1 MQKKDQRDQE
11 TTTKPKGSRQE
22 PIFVLCNKDNKTE
35 IKSLHLDVESMNS
48 TRTVIH
54 VEPVPHASSQDSG
67 VGSSFKSKHDFIET
81 LFGVSLKTLEDIDAF
96 AKAVEAGNY
105 TVWDTLDDDV
115 VQRVQDAIDGLWK
128 ALKVS
133 PSGRLVDEAIF
144 MCTH

>member
-1 MQKKDQRDQE
+1 MLIVTRGVWFL
-11 TTTKPKGSRQE
+11 TYG
-22 PIFVLCNKDNKTE
+22 CNKGEFGAARGAFGIQFIAAYFSN
-35 IKSLHLDVESMNS
+35 VQ
-48 TRTVIH
+48 VIH

-67 VGSSFKSKHDFIET
+67 VGSSLKSKHDFIET

-133 PSGRLVDEAIF
+133 PSAMASPSALAL
-144 MCTH
+144 MP